1 MSLLLGGMGFLALSD
16 IDRMRE
22 LVDRLYT
29 RDLLGLA
36 DADEVQVKR
45 VYIALRARDVLL
57 REGAAR
63 RAAAEEID
71 QRDREATAL
80 LDKIEKT
87 LTLPEGKRRLGVI
100 RAAYPPYVRAAR
112 EIAAQAMAG
121 DVKGAASR
129 LEQFHQDGR
138 ALNDAIASFIELK
151 KSLGQAAHDESIA
164 TARGSEREVA
174 LALLGAVIF
183 AVLAG
188 LFLSRIIATPL
199 ARSVEVLKKVSEG
212 DLTARLDVTTH
223 DEIGQLGEAVNRAVA
238 GMQDALHEVRATAD
252 TLAAAAR
259 QLSASA
265 EEISSGAQE
274 QAASLEE
281 TAASLEQITST
292 VKQNAD
298 NARQAGELASG
309 SRDVAEKGS
318 SIMRSAVSA
327 MGEITDASRK
337 ISEIITTIDEIA
349 FQTNLLAL
357 NAAVEAGRA
366 GEQGRG
372 FAVVATEVRNLAR
385 RSATASK
392 EIKTLIGDSARKV
405 ETGSEH
411 VNDSGERLNEIVSS
425 VQRVTDI
432 VADIAAAS
440 QEQNTG
446 IQQVN
451 KAVTQLDQV
460 TQANAA
466 QTEELSSTAQSLSG
480 HAEQLQQLVARF
492 RLEEGRARRIEAQ
505 PRAVA
510 PRPHVKVRPTTALA
524 RRHDSEFPRSLPPH
538 APSFPPGPRV

>member
-1 MSLLLGGMGFLALSD
+1 LSD
-16 IDRMRE
+16 IERMRDV
-22 LVDRLYT
+22 VDKLYT

-36 DADEVQVKR
+36 DADTVQVHR
-45 VYIALRARDVLL
+45 VYIALRTRDVLL
-57 REGAAR
+57 RDGAAQ
-63 RAAAEEID
+63 RAAADEID
-71 QRDREATAL
+71 RHDQETTVL

-87 LTLPEGKRRLGVI
+87 LAFPEGKRRLGVV

-121 DVKGAASR
+121 DVKGAESR
-129 LEQFHQDGR
+129 LDQFHRDGQE
-138 ALNDAIASFIELK
+138 LNLAIASFIELK
-151 KSLGQAAHDESIA
+151 KTLGRTAHEESLA
-164 TARGSEREVA
+164 TAQSSRREVA
-174 LALLGAVIF
+174 FAMLGAVAF
-183 AVLAG
+183 ALLAG

-199 ARSVEVLKKVSEG
+199 ARSVDVLKQVSEG
-212 DLTARLDVTTH
+212 DFTVRLDVTSR
-223 DEIGQLGEAVNRAVA
+223 DEIGQLGEALNRTVS

-252 TLAAAAR
+252 TVASAAR

-298 NARQAGELASG
+298 NARQAGELASD
-309 SRDVAEKGS
+309 SRDVAEKGTAT
-318 SIMRSAVSA
+318 MRSAVGA

-385 RSATASK
+385 RSASASK

-411 VNDSGERLNEIVSS
+411 VNDSGQRLNEIVGS
-425 VQRVTDI
+425 VRRVTDI

-446 IQQVN
+446 LQQVN
-451 KAVTQLDQV
+451 KAVAQLDQV

-480 HAEQLQQLVARF
+480 YAEQLQQLVARF
-492 RLEEGRARRIEAQ
+492 RLEEERARRLDVQ

-524 RRHDSEFPRSLPPH
+524 RRNDSEFPRSLPPH
-538 APSFPPGPRV
+538 APSFPPGPSV